1 MSRKDTRILETI
13 KSEMKGESEMKR
25 IIMLLFGVM
34 LLSINTVSAEEATP
48 VLKSANLEVMYEDV
62 IKVTEKITIAN
73 SEAIHEGTLEHIVT
87 KIGGARFEDLVING
101 EDQELTYELNEG
113 NSVNRVLVSLPEGS
127 KGEFTYTV
135 SYQFS
140 DTRNEKIPF
149 VVPAVNTAGNGNVVS
164 LSINLPKGKYLHESF
179 PIIDSG
185 DSGMVKEDM
194 MNVPS
199 YVNLAT
205 GSSPAGLFTTSNLYT
220 FFGLAVILGII
231 LAWIISER
239 KSKGGEVVNV

>member
-1 MSRKDTRILETI
+1 
-13 KSEMKGESEMKR
+13 MKR
-25 IIMLLFGVM
+25 IFMLLFGVM
-34 LLSINTVSAEEATP
+34 LLSANIVSAEEATP
-48 VLKSANLEVMYEDV
+48 FLKSANLEVTYEDV

-73 SEAIHEGTLEHIVT
+73 SEAIPEGTLEHIVT
-87 KIGGARFEDLVING
+87 KIGGEQFEDLVING
-101 EDQELTYELNEG
+101 EGQELTYELNEG
-113 NSVNRVLVSLPEGS
+113 NSVDRVLLSIPAGS

-135 SYQFS
+135 TYQYS
-140 DTRNEKIPF
+140 DLGNEKIPF
-149 VVPAVNTAGNGNVVS
+149 VVPAVNAAGNGNVVS
-164 LSINLPKGKYLHESF
+164 LNVNLPKGKYLHESF

-194 MNVPS
+194 MNIPS
-199 YVNLAT
+199 YVNLET

>member
-1 MSRKDTRILETI
+1 VT
-13 KSEMKGESEMKR
+13 MKR
-25 IIMLLFGVM
+25 IIMLLFGVI
-34 LLSINTVSAEEATP
+34 LLSVNTVSAKEATP
-48 VLKSANLEVMYEDV
+48 VLKSANLEVTYEDV
-62 IKVTEKITIAN
+62 IKVTEIITISN
-73 SEAIHEGTLEHIVT
+73 SEGIPEGTLEHIVT
-87 KIGGARFEDLVING
+87 KLGGAQIEDLVING
-101 EDQELTYELNEG
+101 EDQELTYGLNEG
-113 NSVNRVLVSLPEGS
+113 NAVDRVLVSLPEGS

-149 VVPAVNTAGNGNVVS
+149 VIPAVNTAGDGNVVS
-164 LSINLPKGKYLHESF
+164 LNVSLPEGKYLHESF

-185 DSGMVKEDM
+185 DSGLLKEYM
-194 MNVPS
+194 MNIPS
-199 YVNLAT
+199 YVNLET
-205 GSSPAGLFTTSNLYT
+205 GSSPAGLFTTSNQYT

>member
-1 MSRKDTRILETI
+1 
-13 KSEMKGESEMKR
+13 MKR
-25 IIMLLFGVM
+25 ITMLLFGII
-34 LLSINTVSAEEATP
+34 LLSVSTVSAEEGTP
-48 VLKSANLEVMYEDV
+48 VLKSANLEVIYEDV
-62 IKVTEKITIAN
+62 IKVTEIITISN
-73 SEAIHEGTLEHIVT
+73 SEGIPEGTLEHIVT
-87 KIGGARFEDLVING
+87 KIGGTQFEDLVING
-101 EDQELTYELNEG
+101 EDHELTYELNEG
-113 NSVNRVLVSLPEGS
+113 NSVNRVLVSLPEGI

-135 SYQFS
+135 TYQYS
-140 DTRNEKIPF
+140 DTGTEKIPF
-149 VVPAVNTAGNGNVVS
+149 VVPAVNTAGDGNVVA
-164 LSINLPKGKYLHESF
+164 LNINLPKGKYLHESF

-199 YVNLAT
+199 YVNLET

>member
-1 MSRKDTRILETI
+1 
-13 KSEMKGESEMKR
+13 MKR
-25 IIMLLFGVM
+25 ITMLLFGI
-34 LLSINTVSAEEATP
+34 LLFSVSTVSAEEGTP
-48 VLKSANLEVMYEDV
+48 ILKSANLEVTYEDV
-62 IKVTEKITIAN
+62 IKVTEIITISN
-73 SEAIHEGTLEHIVT
+73 SESIPQGTLEHIVT
-87 KIGGARFEDLVING
+87 NIGGTGFEDLVING
-101 EDQELTYELNEG
+101 EDQKLTYELNKG

-127 KGEFTYTV
+127 EGDFTYTV
-135 SYQFS
+135 TYQYS
-140 DTRNEKIPF
+140 DTDTEKIPF
-149 VVPAVNTAGNGNVVS
+149 VVPAVNTAGDGNVVA
-164 LSINLPKGKYLHESF
+164 LNINLPKGKYLHESF

-185 DSGMVKEDM
+185 ASGMVKEDM

-199 YVNLAT
+199 YVNLKT